1 MVLVQQGLDK
11 AQEREEK
18 LPTTLS
24 NKEKKDIL
32 DKVHSLMILSL
43 RDKVLREVSKEKI
56 AIAIWLKL
64 KNMYMTKSLAN
75 MLYLKQK
82 LYTFKMSTWRSLE
95 DHLNDFNKIILDL
108 ENIEIKLDVEDQAVL
123 LLRSLLSEFDN
134 LSDTFIYDNVSL
146 P

>member
-108 ENIEIKLDVEDQAVL
+108 ENIEIKIDDED
-123 LLRSLLSEFDN
+123 
-134 LSDTFIYDNVSL
+134 
-146 P
+146 